1 MILEKILLG
10 ITLAAPI
17 GPVSLEIIRR
27 GLTQGF
33 LAALLISIGAI
44 IGDGLCLGAAFLGL
58 NALAEYAIISD
69 VLGLVGAGF
78 LLYLGTSNLK
88 NRNRKIQI
96 DNVSK
101 HQGVVKSIILGF
113 ALAVVN
119 PLSLV
124 FWISIFAASTAN
136 MDNITFLPNSLI
148 LIGVFIWSVTLCSI
162 LTVSKNL
169 LNKEIIKTIIVLS
182 SLLLLFYG
190 LKYGYISV
198 TNILGA

>member
-33 LAALLISIGAI
+33 LAAFLISIGAI

-69 VLGLVGAGF
+69 ALGLVGAGF

-96 DNVSK
+96 DNISK

-119 PLSLV
+119 PLSFV

-162 LTVSKNL
+162 LTISKNL

-198 TNILGA
+198 INILGV